1 MSALNKEDILEA
13 DDTADLREVEVP
25 EWGGSV
31 YVGEMT
37 AAERDRLEDDTY
49 DLDER
54 GQMSGLSMVGYRA
67 RVLALTLRNED
78 GERVFDYEDWR
89 KIADKAAKPVD
100 RVFEVAT
107 EINGLSEED
116 IEETVKK

>member
-13 DDTADLREVEVP
+13 DDTADLREVKVP

-67 RVLALTLRNED
+67 RVLALTLRDED
-78 GERVFDYEDWR
+78 GEHVFDYEDWR

>member
-1 MSALNKEDILEA
+1 MSALSKEDILEA
-13 DDTADLREVEVP
+13 NDTEEVREVEVP

-49 DLDER
+49 DLNER
-54 GQMSGLSMVGYRA
+54 GEMQDLSMVGYRA
-67 RVLALTLRNED
+67 RVLALTLRDED
-78 GERVFDYEDWR
+78 GERIFEYEDWR

-100 RVFEVAT
+100 KVFDVAT

-116 IEETVKK
+116 IEATVKK

>member
-67 RVLALTLRNED
+67 RVLALTLRDED